1 MKQNG
6 NEPSWYSVNDAME
19 TLGVCRRTMYEYI
32 NTEKVQSKKEGKY
45 RFVWIDDEVKSS
57 ISDRNGISTIQNSK
71 YTDEAFSILSEQI
84 NYLQEQNKELQE
96 QVKEQ
101 SKRHDAIVL
110 GLSNSI
116 TEQKL
121 ELQSAQFELNEEKSK
136 GWFRRVFNF

>member
-1 MKQNG
+1 MEQNG

-45 RFVWIDDEVKSS
+45 RFIWIDDEVKSS
-57 ISDRNGISTIQNSK
+57 MSDKNSMSTVQNSK

-101 SKRHDAIVL
+101 
-110 GLSNSI
+110 
-116 TEQKL
+116 
-121 ELQSAQFELNEEKSK
+121 
-136 GWFRRVFNF
+136 